1 MDQATTQIREAE
13 ARDTWAIHELYRQ
26 LVRRVAP
33 DVEADV
39 RADRIEQI
47 RSDPHNFLWVLES
60 EAGVV
65 GTAFVTLCLD
75 PMHNRQPYA
84 VLENFVID
92 ERFRA
97 KGYGTQLMSYAVDF
111 CYRAEC
117 SKIMVQSHSS
127 RLQAHAFFEAQ
138 GFSAV
143 NKKAF
148 VKYRRD
154 MKVRGERQGEKL
166 DAPGSSISSEF

>member
-1 MDQATTQIREAE
+1 MDQSTLQIREAD
-13 ARDTWAIHELYRQ
+13 ARDAAAILRLYRQ
-26 LVRRVAP
+26 LVQPVAP
-33 DVEADV
+33 DVEVDV

-60 EAGVV
+60 EDGVV

-92 ERFRA
+92 ERCRA
-97 KGYGTQLMSYAVDF
+97 KGYGAQLMRHAVDF
-111 CYRAEC
+111 CCRGDC
-117 SKIMVQSHSS
+117 SKIMLQSHGS
-127 RLQAHAFFEAQ
+127 RSEAHAFFEAQ
-138 GFSAV
+138 GFSSAK
-143 NKKAF
+143 KKAF

-154 MKVRGERQGEKL
+154 MKVR
-166 DAPGSSISSEF
+166 SEA